1 MIIKPTDSIME
12 TNKNARIYNLAQCPL
27 PLHII
32 NHNSCEKSEKI
43 DPTLKNPVKFDV
55 QSIIQ
60 APRPSTD
67 LYGPP
72 DHTFKPYTRFFIIY
86 IYIGSFVI

>member
-32 NHNSCEKSEKI
+32 NHNSCEKSKKKI
-43 DPTLKNPVKFDV
+43 DPTLKQEHAGALKSGHRGNAASLEYYFPQILRRNAMLGK
-55 QSIIQ
+55 
-60 APRPSTD
+60 
-67 LYGPP
+67 
-72 DHTFKPYTRFFIIY
+72 
-86 IYIGSFVI
+86 